1 MAPDKKVTEDRVRE
15 KVRAVVYRTL
25 GRKADGI
32 AGRRPIV
39 TESAVQDL
47 PFRGE
52 FAAPS
57 NALFTPL
64 ARQALIERQ
73 IHITSPASSS
83 PSVLIEASASDRS
96 RGPTLSEASASERS
110 RGPALSE
117 ASASERSRGPAL
129 SEASASERSRRGR
142 GPIALGS
149 DHAGFSLK
157 EDLKAYLAELGY
169 AVVDCGA
176 SGTEPVDYP
185 DFALAVGEL
194 VAGRRAERGILV
206 DGAGIGS
213 SVAANKVPGVR
224 AALCYDLATAVNSR
238 EHNDANVLTLGAG
251 QIGTAL
257 ARQIVRAW
265 LDTRF
270 AGGRHAR
277 RVNKILEIERR
288 YLRRS

>member
-1 MAPDKKVTEDRVRE
+1 MAPETKVTESRVRE

-39 TESAVQDL
+39 TEAAVQDL

-52 FAAPS
+52 FAAPT

-73 IHITSPASSS
+73 IRLTSPASSS
-83 PSVLIEASASDRS
+83 PSVLSESSA
-96 RGPTLSEASASERS
+96 G
-110 RGPALSE
+110 
-117 ASASERSRGPAL
+117 
-129 SEASASERSRRGR
+129 ERSRRGR

-213 SVAANKVPGVR
+213 SVAANKVPGVG
-224 AALCYDLATAVNSR
+224 AHLCYDRATGGNSR

-265 LDTRF
+265 LETRF

-277 RVNKILEIERR
+277 RVRQTLEMERR
-288 YLRRS
+288 